1 MVRIMGN
8 SFIIPNEN
16 TQFRVIAADL
26 VVVDLC

>member
-1 MVRIMGN
+1 MVVVVGN
-8 SFIIPNEN
+8 SLVIPNEN